1 MKFSELLLL
10 EVDQE
15 VLNNFEQ
22 QFDNF
27 NSREREI
34 IRSIAQTS
42 SPPYKYLNFIASNL
56 TPGNVDDKS
65 ITDIL
70 NVLNVYQ
77 KLRPFLERKEIS
89 EYTDIDDLK
98 NTLDEI
104 QKNITT
110 TDKNV
115 NADILVDDESFF
127 VVAPKDGEANCY
139 YGNDTSFCSSNM
151 FDRTLYF
158 EEQNITSRLFYII
171 QKKLPNNAYGY
182 KLILRY
188 YFDGRIY
195 VVTSTGSDISDDTF
209 KRSEKFKPIYDII
222 EQYMNRKYSKQINI
236 FKDEDKYYKNM
247 FIRLEKME
255 IHKKRNQRQQKMR
268 EDDSWFG
275 TELGIRASI
284 ALRFI
289 KENYPEFPV
298 EDKYD
303 LFADSN
309 NSFTVVPDGDDYF
322 TVLTTEEMESRVREY
337 YEEYVNNN
345 LDIFDFNFLMRFID
359 LDALTHDYLEMYEE
373 IVRDDPENYL
383 EPDDMELSDSD
394 KEKLESLIRDRD
406 VISTLIDSG
415 DLDDDE
421 LEKAQKKLDDLN
433 EEIEDFEDNVDK
445 VPKESSIENFLYY
458 KKQEV
463 IDDPKYIINEFFS
476 GPIDN
481 YLDREALINW
491 LIRHEDWS
499 NIAPYDN
506 LLENYYVGG
515 DEYYVFRS

>member
-15 VLNNFEQ
+15 ILNNFER

-27 NSREREI
+27 NSRERER

-56 TPGNVDDKS
+56 TPGNVDNKS

-77 KLRPFLERKEIS
+77 KLKPFLERKEIS
-89 EYTDIDDLK
+89 EYRDIDDLK

-115 NADILVDDESFF
+115 NADILVDDESFY

-139 YGNDTSFCSSNM
+139 YGNDTSFCSSV
-151 FDRTLYF
+151 FDPTRYF
-158 EEQNITSRLFYII
+158 EEQNLNSRLFYII
-171 QKKLPNNAYGY
+171 QKKLPNDVPAH

-188 YFDGRIY
+188 FFDGRIN
-195 VVTSTGSDISDDTF
+195 VVTSGNSDISGDKF
-209 KRSEKFKPIYDII
+209 KSSEKFKPIYDII
-222 EQYMNRKYSKQINI
+222 EQYMNRKYSKQIEI
-236 FKDEDKYYKNM
+236 FKDKDKYYKNM
-247 FIRLEKME
+247 FMELEKME
-255 IHKKRNQRQQKMR
+255 LYKREYQLQKKMR

-275 TELGIRASI
+275 TELGIKASI
-284 ALRFI
+284 ALQFI

-322 TVLTTEEMESRVREY
+322 NVLTTEEMEFRVRDYFEA
-337 YEEYVNNN
+337 YVE
-345 LDIFDFNFLMRFID
+345 DGFDSFNFEFLTQFID
-359 LDALTHDYLEMYEE
+359 LDALTHDYVEMYEE
-373 IVRDDPENYL
+373 MVRDDPENYL
-383 EPDDMELSDSD
+383 EPDDMELSESD
-394 KEKLESLIRDRD
+394 RENLESLIRDRD
-406 VISTLIDSG
+406 IMSTLIDSG

-421 LEKAQKKLDDLN
+421 LDDAQKKLDDLN
-433 EEIEDFEDNVDK
+433 EEIEDFENNVDK
-445 VPKESSIENFLYY
+445 VPKESSIDAFLEDKRY
-458 KKQEV
+458 EV
-463 IDDPKYIINEFFS
+463 ERETKYIVSEFF
-476 GPIDN
+476 GDNIDN
-481 YLDREALINW
+481 YLDKEDLIDW
-491 LIRHEDWS
+491 LVKNEDWS
-499 NIAPYDN
+499 GIGSYDN
-506 LLENYYVGG
+506 LVENYYVGG
-515 DEYYVFRS
+515 NEYYVFRS